1 MNSEFVTENARE
13 TANRA
18 AALAGDSSN
27 HDLVETTYGLLFSRK
42 PSSQEREIALD
53 HLESQQQLYA
63 KANATPVEASEKSLA
78 NLVHMLISSNEFLY
92 VD

>member
-1 MNSEFVTENARE
+1 MRARE
-13 TANRA
+13 TASRA
-18 AALAGDSSN
+18 AALAGDDSN
-27 HDLVETTYGLLFSRK
+27 PHNLVETTYDLLFSRK
-42 PSSQEREIALD
+42 PSPQETEMALD

-63 KANATPVEASEKSLA
+63 KANATPDEASDKSLA